1 MARQTAL
8 PPTLPPRLIPRD
20 TAAAYLSVAPGTL
33 DKMVADGRVSPPV
46 RLSDGRVA
54 FDVRALDKDVDRL
67 PAVGASTKAD
77 ETWES

>member
-1 MARQTAL
+1 MARQIAL
-8 PPTLPPRLIPRD
+8 PPTLPPRLILRD
-20 TAAAYLSVAPGTL
+20 AAAAYLSVAPGTL
-33 DKMVADGRVSPPV
+33 DKMIAEGRVSPPV